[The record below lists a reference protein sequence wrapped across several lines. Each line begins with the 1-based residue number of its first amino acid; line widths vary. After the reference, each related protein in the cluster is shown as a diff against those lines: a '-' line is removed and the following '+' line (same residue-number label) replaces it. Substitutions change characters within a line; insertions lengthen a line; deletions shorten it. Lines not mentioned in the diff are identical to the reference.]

1 MYWRYQ
7 LTEEVWLR
15 TVRGKRGESNRIS
28 IYILQVITIVMK
40 GATVLMRGEN
50 SSAVQCV
57 PQGRKGGKS
66 ESRGTDEDI
75 GALETKRGWCFQA
88 KHVRGVDNSLADEIT
103 RRKERIPKIT

>member
-28 IYILQVITIVMK
+28 INILQVITIVMK

-57 PQGRKGGKS
+57 LQGRKGGKS

-75 GALETKRGWCFQA
+75 DGIGNERGMALSGETRQGGRNQARG
-88 KHVRGVDNSLADEIT
+88 
-103 RRKERIPKIT
+103 